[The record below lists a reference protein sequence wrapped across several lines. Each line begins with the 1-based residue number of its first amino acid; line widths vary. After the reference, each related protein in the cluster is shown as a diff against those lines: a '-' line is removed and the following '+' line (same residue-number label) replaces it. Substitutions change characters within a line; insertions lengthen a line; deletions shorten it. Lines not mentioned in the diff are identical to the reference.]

1 MPDKEGSDD
10 EKKSTKSVVN
20 KKQKQMLNQEEY
32 ATEMVKKIVKKISA
46 RAVYPTVAQNKVR
59 GEILK
64 GDDLKIDNK
73 NPVKK
78 QKKNLDEEG
87 YDVARDEGR
96 VRPSKDKKDAT
107 TMPVSDE
114 VKKTQKKNKG
124 PSALELVKKKY
135 KGQIMDVKKEELD
148 LTKVAEAFG
157 GYIIEAKK
165 GDDMEDSIRGK
176 KRIVTST
183 PSLSRNIP
191 KKQRISSA
199 DQQKAANIEADKRV
213 ADAEKSGKIDDF
225 TSKPIKGAPDTTKL
239 QRDADTG
246 KAIVN
251 PVETSKQTAEKKARV
266 STAGTGGKKL
276 KNQNKFSTE
285 TGFEDAIKGKTK
297 TSVTTSTKKPVKKPK
312 VTGAKV
318 TGAKV
323 KGGKVTTPKVT
334 GDVTGVAP
342 DPISKSDLDKINA
355 VTPAQKAKTFKQ
367 SFGTPTGADPKT
379 GKPTYMRS
387 GVLTKSG
394 KPKKAARYKGKLTP
408 DERVAKIKKQIDAKN
423 PTYIGKSGKRLPVP
437 REEPGTKGFKGF
449 KKRAQRSV
457 VKTGKQVAKVAAPVT
472 SPVAKFAKA
481 SPLGATIAGIEVAKI
496 TPGLKRFFAVK
507 PPLPPKP
514 KGGKVG
520 RRTAG

>member
-124 PSALELVKKKY
+124 PSAFELVKKKY

-157 GYIIEAKK
+157 GYIVEAEI
-165 GDDMEDSIRGK
+165 D
-176 KRIVTST
+176 
-183 PSLSRNIP
+183 P
-191 KKQRISSA
+191 KTGRISASPG
-199 DQQKAANIEADKRV
+199 E
-213 ADAEKSGKIDDF
+213 
-225 TSKPIKGAPDTTKL
+225 
-239 QRDADTG
+239 
-246 KAIVN
+246 
-251 PVETSKQTAEKKARV
+251 VEAEKKLVKKYQKKEVKRITSPKKGEIEDARKILDAQ
-266 STAGTGGKKL
+266 SDPDLKKL
-276 KNQNKFSTE
+276 DKIDKAQNKL
-285 TGFEDAIKGKTK
+285 
-297 TSVTTSTKKPVKKPK
+297 
-312 VTGAKV
+312 
-318 TGAKV
+318 
-323 KGGKVTTPKVT
+323 
-334 GDVTGVAP
+334 
-342 DPISKSDLDKINA
+342 LDKINK

-367 SFGTPTGADPKT
+367 AFGTPTGADPKT

-394 KPKKAARYKGKLTP
+394 KPKKSPKYRGKLTP

-423 PTYIGKSGKRLPVP
+423 PTYIGKSGKPLPVP
-437 REEPGTKGFKGF
+437 RPEPGMKGFKGF
-449 KKRAQRSV
+449 KKRTQRSIA
-457 VKTGKQVAKVAAPVT
+457 KTGKQVAKVTAPVT
-472 SPVAKFAKA
+472 TPVKAFAKA
-481 SPLGATIAGIEVAKI
+481 SPLGATITGIEVAKI
-496 TPGLKRFFAVK
+496 TPGLKRFFTVK

>member
-20 KKQKQMLNQEEY
+20 KKQKQLLNQEDY
-32 ATEMVKKIVKKISA
+32 L
-46 RAVYPTVAQNKVR
+46 P
-59 GEILK
+59 
-64 GDDLKIDNK
+64 
-73 NPVKK
+73 
-78 QKKNLDEEG
+78 EEG
-87 YDVARDEGR
+87 YDVARDEGK
-96 VRPSKDKKDAT
+96 VKSSKDKKDAT
-107 TMPVSDE
+107 TLPVSDE
-114 VKKTQKKNKG
+114 VKKTQKKSKG
-124 PSALELVKKKY
+124 KSAFEIVKAKY
-135 KGQIMDVKKEELD
+135 GKAVMDTKKEELD

-165 GDDMEDSIRGK
+165 DDDIEASIRGK
-176 KRIVTST
+176 KKIITST

-225 TSKPIKGAPDTTKL
+225 TSKTIKGAPDTTKL

-276 KNQNKFSTE
+276 KNQDKFSTE
-285 TGFEDAIKGKTK
+285 TGFEDATKGKTK

-312 VTGAKV
+312 VT
-318 TGAKV
+318 
-323 KGGKVTTPKVT
+323 TPKVT
-334 GDVTGVAP
+334 GDITGVAP
-342 DPISKSDLDKINA
+342 DPISKSDLDKINK

-379 GKPTYMRS
+379 GKSTYMRS

-394 KPKKAARYKGKLTP
+394 KPKKATKYKGKLTP
-408 DERVAKIKKQIDAKN
+408 DERVAKIKKQIAPDN
-423 PTYIGKSGKRLPVP
+423 PTMIGKSGKPLPVP
-437 REEPGTKGFKGF
+437 REEPGMKGFKGF
-449 KKRAQRSV
+449 KKRTQRSI
-457 VKTGKQVAKVAAPVT
+457 VKTGKQVAKVTAPVT
-472 SPVAKFAKA
+472 TPVKAFAKA
-481 SPLGATIAGIEVAKI
+481 SPLGATIAGIEIAKI
-496 TPGLKRFFAVK
+496 TPGLKRFFTVK
-507 PPLPPKP
+507 PPLPPKV

>member
-59 GEILK
+59 GQILK

-73 NPVKK
+73 NAVKK

-124 PSALELVKKKY
+124 PSAFELVKKKY

-157 GYIIEAKK
+157 GYIVEAEI
-165 GDDMEDSIRGK
+165 D
-176 KRIVTST
+176 
-183 PSLSRNIP
+183 P
-191 KKQRISSA
+191 KTGRISASPG
-199 DQQKAANIEADKRV
+199 E
-213 ADAEKSGKIDDF
+213 
-225 TSKPIKGAPDTTKL
+225 
-239 QRDADTG
+239 
-246 KAIVN
+246 
-251 PVETSKQTAEKKARV
+251 VEAEKKLLKKYQKKEVKRITSPKQGEIEDARKILDAQ
-266 STAGTGGKKL
+266 SDPDLKKL
-276 KNQNKFSTE
+276 DKIDKAQNKL
-285 TGFEDAIKGKTK
+285 
-297 TSVTTSTKKPVKKPK
+297 
-312 VTGAKV
+312 
-318 TGAKV
+318 
-323 KGGKVTTPKVT
+323 
-334 GDVTGVAP
+334 
-342 DPISKSDLDKINA
+342 LDKINK

-367 SFGTPTGADPKT
+367 AFGTPTGADPKT

-394 KPKKAARYKGKLTP
+394 KPKKSPKYRGKLTP

-423 PTYIGKSGKRLPVP
+423 PTYIGKSGKPLPVP
-437 REEPGTKGFKGF
+437 RPEPGMKGFKGF
-449 KKRAQRSV
+449 KKRTQRSIA
-457 VKTGKQVAKVAAPVT
+457 KTGKQVAKVTAPVT
-472 SPVAKFAKA
+472 TPVKAFAKA
-481 SPLGATIAGIEVAKI
+481 SPLGATITGIEVAKI
-496 TPGLKRFFAVK
+496 TPGLKRFFTVK
-507 PPLPPKP
+507 PPLPPAP